1 MDTWAELS
9 KVQPIASKIFVN
21 SLRENRVS
29 HAYLIQGMRG
39 TGKKSIANLLAM
51 TLFCEER
58 DSVEPCHHCHS
69 CRRVV
74 SGNHPDVHWM
84 KREKKTI
91 GKVEIDIFVKEFSY
105 TGFESN
111 KKMYIIPEAETLT
124 VNAANRLLKFLEE
137 PDMDTT
143 AVLLTDNI
151 NAIIPTIRSRCQI
164 LDLQPLD
171 ELNFQKKLVHLQI
184 NENNARFISAL
195 TNNIDDA
202 INYHEEE
209 KIYKIRDI
217 VKQMIEMMIVKYNE
231 RFLFL
236 HQEWLTHL
244 KDRNDLELALDIM
257 LLAFKDIIN
266 SQIDRENPL
275 YFFQADER
283 LITQSVNHFNH
294 ERVLIIVVLILE
306 AKQRLKQNVHPTL
319 VMEDGHFALIFVLP
333 PKLAQQF
340 LVLFLDE
347 SDLHF

>member
-9 KVQPIASKIFVN
+9 KVQPVASKIFVN

-74 SGNHPDVHWM
+74 SGNHPDVHWLE
-84 KREKKTI
+84 REKQTI
-91 GKVEIDIFVKEFSY
+91 GKEQVDEFVKEFAY

-171 ELNFQKKLVHLQI
+171 ELRFQTKLVNLQI
-184 NENNARFISAL
+184 SENNARFISAL

-209 KIYKIRDI
+209 LVYKIRDI
-217 VKQMIEMMIVKYNE
+217 VKQMIEITIVKYNE

-236 HQEWLTHL
+236 HKEMLTLL
-244 KDRNDLELALDIM
+244 KGRNELELALDIF

-266 SQIDRENPL
+266 IQIDRKSPP
-275 YFFQADER
+275 YFFQENDT
-283 LITQSVNHFNH
+283 LVTQATNHFH
-294 ERVLIIVVLILE
+294 QERVLKIVSIILE

-319 VMEDGHFALIFVLP
+319 VMEDFVLQ
-333 PKLAQQF
+333 L
-340 LVLFLDE
+340 
-347 SDLHF
+347 